1 MKDQPRI
8 SRFFKPVKRESL
20 VVSKSS
26 DVSNEIR
33 NKEGSSQTE
42 LNDRVTLQ
50 SCNDDG
56 CVSGKSGPNF
66 TGVESKEQIQH
77 QQSRPLVPMSVSLTQ
92 FRRQSH
98 PQRSSLANGAVI
110 STRNNNNSFAQRL
123 DKVMHEREA
132 MAIRNLSSTQ
142 DGGDFSTVEEQED
155 SPSDLYL
162 NNKKKRKIGGGGDG
176 AIYSDTDLTP
186 LDRQVRDLKLQNMD
200 KLLVVRVGYKY
211 KCFAQDAVVASQI
224 LHIKL
229 IPGKLTIDGSNPNDS
244 QYKQYAYCSFPDT
257 RLKIHLE
264 RLIHSNLKVGVVE
277 QAETSAVKKVMP
289 GSKRNLFQ
297 REVTNTFTKASYG
310 VNMVDSTTS
319 DNDKEVSKSTVLG
332 ESNSI
337 WVLRII
343 VRKLRGKLLYY
354 LLSANL
360 NNGEV
365 IYDIFEDLIGSTE
378 ELYTRVSHLQPSELV
393 IFCDETAVPK
403 RVFSMFQDM
412 YCKIHGDGKFDLAP
426 QEPDVNIVDSC
437 CDPRCREILKQLQNG
452 VQSIEA
458 DFPSSLLPLV
468 IELYEYLKDYHN
480 ENILSMASNF
490 KPFVSKMR
498 MMLTGNVL
506 ESLGIFTND
515 SKRGS
520 LFWLL
525 DHTRTA
531 FGSRLLKEW
540 VMRPLIHRDDIE
552 DRLDAVECIKD
563 VVSNIFFES
572 LNRMLK
578 NTPDLLRTLNRL
590 SYGNTSRREVYYFL
604 KQLVSLSNHF
614 RLHSRFI
621 QEQIID
627 DSGCIPKK
635 STYLAKLFREIDA
648 YFRNETLERLLS
660 MVNVSGVLEQNSE
673 RQFIYFL
680 NLSNYDNS
688 DGIISLH
695 KEMEN
700 IRNELTDELHR
711 IRKVLR
717 RPQLRYRDETS
728 YLIEVRNQSVRNL
741 PEDWTKVSSTKTVSR
756 FTTPVTLKLV
766 DRLQYFKELLI
777 VECTKEFKR
786 FVGMVNDEYSS
797 LRRVIENFA
806 GYDCILALA
815 AVSCNLNYVRPKF
828 IDNEET
834 GGSQVIRATKSRN
847 PIIESL
853 DKFYV
858 PNDVNLSQQ
867 DGKINI
873 ITGPNM
879 GGKSS
884 YIRQVALLVIM
895 AQIGSFVPASSMELT
910 LFDSVLTRIGAYDN
924 ILCGD
929 STFKVEMLEV
939 LNMLQQSTSKSLL
952 LFDEVGRGTSTT
964 DGRAIAYALLRY
976 LTELNDQCPLVMFT
990 THFTELQ
997 RVINSDMVR
1006 SYYMNYVERKDP
1018 NENWTSVVFL
1028 YALKPGVSS
1037 DSYGLNVAKLAHIDD
1052 QILNEAYQVSKT
1064 VKSEESLSENILGVP
1079 LKIRELLRSVRF
1091 DKDTCR
1097 IREELVN
1104 GEEDLSDEESW
1115 RSIFQE
1121 LVQLEENVTGDDL
1134 N

>member
-1 MKDQPRI
+1 MIMMKDQPKI
-8 SRFFKPVKRESL
+8 SRFFKPVKRGDL
-20 VVSKSS
+20 VVSGDGIHTVKSS
-26 DVSNEIR
+26 RV
-33 NKEGSSQTE
+33 E
-42 LNDRVTLQ
+42 LNDGVDSQ
-50 SCNDDG
+50 SYDDRG
-56 CVSGKSGPNF
+56 VIGESGSNY
-66 TGVESKEQIQH
+66 TEVESKK
-77 QQSRPLVPMSVSLTQ
+77 QQQQQKSCPVEPMSINLAQFKRVNHTQ
-92 FRRQSH
+92 GSN
-98 PQRSSLANGAVI
+98 LVKGAV
-110 STRNNNNSFAQRL
+110 STANNNNSAFAQRL
-123 DKVMHEREA
+123 DRVMHEREA
-132 MAIRNLSSTQ
+132 MATRNHSLTQ
-142 DGGDFSTVEEQED
+142 DGDFGTIEEQED
-155 SPSDLYL
+155 SSSDLYL
-162 NNKKKRKIGGGGDG
+162 NNKKVKRRKLDGDRCL
-176 AIYSDTDLTP
+176 YSETDMTP
-186 LDRQVRDLKLQNMD
+186 LDRQVRDLKLENMD

-211 KCFAQDAVVASQI
+211 KCFAQDAVIASQI

-257 RLKIHLE
+257 RLRIHLE
-264 RLIHSNLKVGVVE
+264 RLIHSNLKVGIVE
-277 QAETSAVKKVMP
+277 QAETSAVKRVI
-289 GSKRNLFQ
+289 GSRKDLFQ

-310 VNMVDSTTS
+310 VNMVDYTIS
-319 DNDKEVSKSTVLG
+319 DNDNDGNKDTILG

-343 VRKLRGKLLYY
+343 VRKPRGKLLYY

-365 IYDIFEDLIGSTE
+365 VYDIFEDLIGSIE
-378 ELYTRVSHLQPSELV
+378 QLNTRVSHLQPSELV

-412 YCKIHGDGKFDLAP
+412 YCKIHGDGKFDLAL
-426 QEPDVNIVDSC
+426 QEPNADIVDSC
-437 CDPRCREILKQLQNG
+437 CDPGCRKVLKQLKDG
-452 VQSIEA
+452 IETES

-480 ENILSMASNF
+480 ENVLSKTSNF
-490 KPFVSKMR
+490 KPFVSKVR

-506 ESLGIFTND
+506 ESLDIFAND

-540 VMRPLIHRDDIE
+540 VMRPLIQRNDIE
-552 DRLDAVECIKD
+552 DRLNAVECIKD

-578 NTPDLLRTLNRL
+578 STPDLLRTLNRL

-604 KQLVSLSNHF
+604 KQLVSFSNHF

-621 QEQIID
+621 QEQILD
-627 DSGCIPKK
+627 DSGCVSTK
-635 STYLAKLFREIDA
+635 SLYLAKLLREIDT
-648 YFRNETLERLLS
+648 YFRKGTLERLLS

-673 RQFIYFL
+673 RQLIYFL

-700 IRNELTDELHR
+700 IRNELTDELHK

-717 RPQLRYRDETS
+717 RPQLRYKDEIS

-741 PEDWTKVSSTKTVSR
+741 PDDWTKVSSTKTVSR
-756 FTTPVTLKLV
+756 FTTPTTLKLV
-766 DRLQYFKELLI
+766 NRLQYFKELLI

-786 FVGMVNDEYSS
+786 FVNMINDEYSS
-797 LRRVIENFA
+797 LRRVIDNFA
-806 GYDCILALA
+806 EYDCILSLA

-828 IDNEET
+828 VDNEESN
-834 GGSQVIRATKSRN
+834 GRGQMIKATKSRN
-847 PIIESL
+847 PVIESL

-858 PNDVNLSQQ
+858 ANDVNLSQQ

-895 AQIGSFVPASSMELT
+895 AQIGSFVPASSLELT
-910 LFDSVLTRIGAYDN
+910 LFDSVLTRIGAHDN

-964 DGRAIAYALLRY
+964 DGRAIAYALLKY
-976 LTELNDQCPLVMFT
+976 LTELNDNCPLVMFT

-1006 SYYMNYVERKDP
+1006 SYYMNYVEKRNP
-1018 NENWTSVVFL
+1018 NESWTSVVFL
-1028 YALKPGVSS
+1028 YALEPGVSS
-1037 DSYGLNVAKLAHIDD
+1037 DSYGLNVAKLARIDD
-1052 QILNEAYQVSKT
+1052 DILNEAYQVSKT

-1079 LKIRELLRSVRF
+1079 LKIRELLKCFRF
-1091 DKDTCR
+1091 DKGLCGAS
-1097 IREELVN
+1097 
-1104 GEEDLSDEESW
+1104 GEEDSLDRESC
-1115 RSIFQE
+1115 RDIFQE
-1121 LVQLEENVTGDDL
+1121 LLQLEENVTDKDST
-1134 N
+1134 